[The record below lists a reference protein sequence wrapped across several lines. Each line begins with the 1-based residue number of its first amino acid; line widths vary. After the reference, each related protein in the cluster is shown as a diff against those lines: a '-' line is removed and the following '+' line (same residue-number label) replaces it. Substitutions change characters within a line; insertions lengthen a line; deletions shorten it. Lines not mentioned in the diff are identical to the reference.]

1 MTESDQDP
9 GRAAAWPP
17 TSLSLG
23 RVVATPGA
31 LRLLK
36 RHEVNPAD
44 LLCRHQTGDYGDLCR
59 EDRASN
65 RRAALAGARVLSA
78 YLIGNKGER
87 IWVLTDAI
95 DDEGV
100 RRCTTLLLPSEY

>member
-1 MTESDQDP
+1 MTSSDQDP
-9 GRAAAWPP
+9 GRAAAWLQ
-17 TSLSLG
+17 TSISIG

-31 LRLLK
+31 LRLLQQ
-36 RHEVNPAD
+36 HQENPVD
-44 LLCRHQTGDYGDLCR
+44 LLRRHQTGDFGDLCP

-65 RRAALAGARVLSA
+65 QRAAAVGSRVLSA
-78 YLIGNKGER
+78 YLIGTQGER

-100 RRCTTLLLPSEY
+100 RRYTTLLLPSEY